1 MYQRLYVPVD
11 DSYTSHRAL
20 DEAAKLAKESGGM
33 VRLVHVVDLAQF
45 GWGGSEFLDA
55 NELQNNIREAGHKV
69 LQEAADRLQAAGVQ
83 HDQQLLES
91 WGEKISEVLLQDAEN
106 WQADLIV
113 MGTHGWGELM
123 QLLWALWPKVCY
135 AKPTYRC
142 CCYAAKIAKTAAPQP
157 SPRSRVGE
165 KSWIPVPVSPIGLT
179 QSDDLVLLEGIN

>member
-11 DSYTSHRAL
+11 DSHTSHRAL

-123 QLLWALWPKVCY
+123 QLLLGSVAEVCY
-135 AKPTYRC
+135 AKPTCRC

-157 SPRSRVGE
+157 SPRSRVG
-165 KSWIPVPVSPIGLT
+165 KNHGCRRLFHR
-179 QSDDLVLLEGIN
+179 

>member
-11 DSYTSHRAL
+11 DSHTSHRAL
-20 DEAAKLAKESGGM
+20 DEATKLAKESGGM

-55 NELQNNIREAGHKV
+55 NELQNNIRDAGHKV

-123 QLLWALWPKVCY
+123 QLLLGSVAEGVLRKANLP
-135 AKPTYRC
+135 
-142 CCYAAKIAKTAAPQP
+142 
-157 SPRSRVGE
+157 
-165 KSWIPVPVSPIGLT
+165 
-179 QSDDLVLLEGIN
+179 VLLLRSHEG